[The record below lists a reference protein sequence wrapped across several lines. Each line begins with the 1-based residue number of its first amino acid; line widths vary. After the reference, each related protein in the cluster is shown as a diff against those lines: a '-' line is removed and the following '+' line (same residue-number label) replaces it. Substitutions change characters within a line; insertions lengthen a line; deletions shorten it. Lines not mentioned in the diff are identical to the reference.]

1 MYFITDWT
9 KRIDFDR
16 LREKRLESLRQR
28 MKERKIMALLSFKN
42 ESIRYMTGLR
52 PLWFPIAMI
61 RSAAIF
67 VSDQDPMCYVI
78 GGDWAHRKATMYWLK
93 AENIRPLAALEDKT
107 LIEKNLP
114 DLKRGFDELGVD
126 GGRIGVDLFTFDLFR
141 GLEKMLPKAEWVDG
155 DECVRAA
162 RLIKNEEEI
171 KLMRAASACVDIAM
185 QAAIDAVAVGR
196 RECEILGE
204 ANRVMYNLGM
214 EIPQCNSIVASG
226 ENLSPLCRFAS
237 DRIIRSGDLVFID
250 IGGCFNGM
258 FAEATRTV
266 ICGEPNPD
274 QKKIYRTIHESMGA
288 ILQAM
293 RPGRTNTDVYD
304 ALAGVFRKNGFD
316 KYSLFTVMG
325 HSIGVGGWEPPTM
338 GQPEVSGAVFTLEPG
353 MIFSIEPTL
362 NVPGIPG
369 GGGVRLEEEVLITDT
384 GNEVL
389 TRAPYDKKLLD

>member
-1 MYFITDWT
+1 
-9 KRIDFDR
+9 
-16 LREKRLESLRQR
+16 
-28 MKERKIMALLSFKN
+28 
-42 ESIRYMTGLR
+42 
-52 PLWFPIAMI
+52 
-61 RSAAIF
+61 
-67 VSDQDPMCYVI
+67 
-78 GGDWAHRKATMYWLK
+78 
-93 AENIRPLAALEDKT
+93 
-107 LIEKNLP
+107 
-114 DLKRGFDELGVD
+114 
-126 GGRIGVDLFTFDLFR
+126 
-141 GLEKMLPKAEWVDG
+141 
-155 DECVRAA
+155 
-162 RLIKNEEEI
+162 
-171 KLMRAASACVDIAM
+171 
-185 QAAIDAVAVGR
+185 
-196 RECEILGE
+196 
-204 ANRVMYNLGM
+204 M